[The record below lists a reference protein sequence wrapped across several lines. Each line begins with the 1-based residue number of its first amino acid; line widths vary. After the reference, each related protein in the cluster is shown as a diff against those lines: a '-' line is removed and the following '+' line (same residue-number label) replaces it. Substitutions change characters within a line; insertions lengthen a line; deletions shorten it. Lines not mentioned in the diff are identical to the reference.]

1 MIMLENMKS
10 KSKNDRLRDLI
21 GILKIYNDMIEEE
34 EKNSENY
41 RFT

>member
-21 GILKIYNDMIEEE
+21 DFLKIYNDMIEEE

-41 RFT
+41 QFT